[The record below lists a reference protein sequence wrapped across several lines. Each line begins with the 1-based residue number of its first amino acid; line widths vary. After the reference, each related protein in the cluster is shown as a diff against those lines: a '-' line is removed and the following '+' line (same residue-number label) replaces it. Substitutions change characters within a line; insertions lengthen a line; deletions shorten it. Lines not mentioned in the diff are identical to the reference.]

1 MRIISLLAQAFLLSE
16 YLVSP
21 FLEGILALSGFL

>member
-16 YLVSP
+16 YFVSP